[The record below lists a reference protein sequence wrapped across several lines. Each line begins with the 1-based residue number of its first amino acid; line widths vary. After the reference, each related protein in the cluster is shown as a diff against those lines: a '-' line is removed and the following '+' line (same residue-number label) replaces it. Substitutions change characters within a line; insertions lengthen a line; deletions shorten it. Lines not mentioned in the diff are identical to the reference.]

1 MGEGKE
7 GDTILLQALKSV
19 KCVIPDSV
27 TSIVDITPEIL
38 VSIVSRCV
46 YLISNG
52 DIECNSELS
61 TNIAARHRLC
71 TDIANK
77 VKALGCTVDCGYN
90 QLLYPVEV
98 QTRRLL
104 NWLVTKLPRVDED
117 TPENYTTD
125 ELFKKKIKD
134 SLKSWMNEKW
144 KLPYTTIGV
153 PARNIYKRKASQTAD
168 EILLDKKD
176 IHNIYKWS
184 ARTTLTSSS
193 SSNKIKIS
201 PATSIIEMHVQE
213 LLEEEKYEKYDDAL
227 LLSSLNDEQRLAD
240 ANKKNDNN
248 RKTIANAVQNSMN
261 GSGTSV
267 QLREM
272 SKMSFDE
279 LLKTMSDKNG
289 VSDTPGKKSRFE
301 QSIEFAEEKS
311 NNNFKDINLSTTQEG
326 SQETA
331 DERRLRKEQELQ
343 NSRREELQFFKDKLD
358 TEMAK
363 LQQLQIDEQE
373 AIQREE
379 KAKTGLDDLLEE
391 IKKLQKETNM
401 KQQTL
406 DMLPKAAENLA
417 KLKAIC
423 EASQQRLHALEAEW
437 SKFKEP
443 LQAQLDNARNIN
455 KARRSEVQELVDKM
469 RALRDEMPHMLQE
482 LKDKQ
487 QLAAQLAE
495 ELQSLPNINRNEYTN
510 RIMDII
516 KQIAQQ
522 DKNIAQI
529 TGEIRDLQ
537 RQIKNTTESVER
549 ADAIAE
555 EKIYGTAKI
564 KSNEASVEV
573 YKALMT
579 LRSSFEA
586 LIRVVNDI
594 GLQKKLT
601 SELENKIE
609 QESARVSSQNFD
621 RIRSDLD
628 KIRAENKTLL
638 QKLSKKANQ
647 SS

>member
-7 GDTILLQALKSV
+7 GDRILLQAFKSV
-19 KCVIPDSV
+19 KCVIPDNI

-52 DIECNSELS
+52 DIECKSELS
-61 TNIAARHRLC
+61 TNIAARHRVC

-104 NWLVTKLPRVDED
+104 NWLVTKLPRVDDDAPED
-117 TPENYTTD
+117 YTTD
-125 ELFKKKIKD
+125 ELFKKNIKD
-134 SLKSWMNEKW
+134 SLKSWRKEKW
-144 KLPYTTIGV
+144 KLPYTTTGV
-153 PARNIYKRKASQTAD
+153 PSRNIYKRIPSQTAP
-168 EILLDKKD
+168 ETLLDKKD
-176 IHNIYKWS
+176 MYNIYKWTAES
-184 ARTTLTSSS
+184 NSTSSAFVV
-193 SSNKIKIS
+193 KDKIS

-213 LLEEEKYEKYDDAL
+213 LLEEEKYDDDF
-227 LLSSLNDEQRLAD
+227 LLSTLNDDQRLSD
-240 ANKKNDNN
+240 TKKKNDGHHSI
-248 RKTIANAVQNSMN
+248 IANTVQNSIN
-261 GSGTSV
+261 SIGSSV
-267 QLREM
+267 QLKEM
-272 SKMSFDE
+272 SKLSFDE
-279 LLKTMSDKNG
+279 LLKTMTEKNNIG
-289 VSDTPGKKSRFE
+289 DTPGKKSRFE
-301 QSIEFAEEKS
+301 QSLEFAEEKS
-311 NNNFKDINLSTTQEG
+311 KQFKDISLSSTQEG
-326 SQETA
+326 SKETTE
-331 DERRLRKEQELQ
+331 ERRLRKEQELQ
-343 NSRREELQFFKDKLD
+343 NNRREELQCLKDKLD

-363 LQQLQIDEQE
+363 LQQLKIDEQE
-373 AIQREE
+373 ATQRAKAATSGMEE
-379 KAKTGLDDLLEE
+379 LSEE

-417 KLKAIC
+417 KLNAIC
-423 EASQQRLHALEAEW
+423 EASQQRLNALEAEW
-437 SKFKEP
+437 VRFKGP
-443 LQAQLDNARNIN
+443 LQSQLDDARNIN
-455 KARRSEVQELVDKM
+455 TARRAEVQELVEKM
-469 RALRDEMPHMLQE
+469 RALRDEMPTMLQE

-487 QLAAQLAE
+487 KMATQLAE
-495 ELQSLPNINRNEYTN
+495 ELQSLPNIDRNEYTN

-555 EKIYGTAKI
+555 NKVYGAAKL

-579 LRSSFEA
+579 LRASFEA
-586 LIRVVNDI
+586 LIKVVNDI
-594 GLQKKLT
+594 GLQKKLA

-609 QESARVSSQNFD
+609 QENARVSSQNYD

-628 KIRAENKTLL
+628 KIREENKVLL
-638 QKLSKKANQ
+638 QKLPRKAK
-647 SS
+647 